1 MATSAEAPAFA
12 AAGLA
17 LASFASGSGGV
28 TGRGKDSQ
36 HRNSKPR
43 TKTHGAYQASRSVP
57 EQGAAK
63 SSATHKQGWDFQN
76 KTLSEDHREHLST
89 RQAQISE
96 KDSLPLSQPSM
107 VADQQVG
114 KGQSAAT
121 DSSNEGAADHFKRK
135 TSSVSPCAITP
146 VKALVQRL
154 PSGNQY
160 HTALIPI
167 TPKGEV
173 TQTESVRVLEL
184 TKSRTSSKHIDPPKR

>member
-1 MATSAEAPAFA
+1 MATSAEAPALA

-17 LASFASGSGGV
+17 LASFASGSGGI

-36 HRNSKPR
+36 HRNAKPH

-57 EQGAAK
+57 EQGAAE
-63 SSATHKQGWDFQN
+63 STVAHTQGWDSQN
-76 KTLSEDHREHLST
+76 KTLSEDHREQLST
-89 RQAQISE
+89 QQAQISE
-96 KDSLPLSQPSM
+96 KDSLPSM
-107 VADQQVG
+107 MAVQQVG
-114 KGQSAAT
+114 EGQAAAT

>member
-1 MATSAEAPAFA
+1 MATRAEAPAFA

-36 HRNSKPR
+36 HRNAKPR
-43 TKTHGAYQASRSVP
+43 T
-57 EQGAAK
+57 
-63 SSATHKQGWDFQN
+63 FQN

-96 KDSLPLSQPSM
+96 KDSLPWSQPSM

-121 DSSNEGAADHFKRK
+121 DSSNEGAADHFKLK
-135 TSSVSPCAITP
+135 ATSVPSPVCT
-146 VKALVQRL
+146 
-154 PSGNQY
+154 
-160 HTALIPI
+160 
-167 TPKGEV
+167 
-173 TQTESVRVLEL
+173 
-184 TKSRTSSKHIDPPKR
+184 